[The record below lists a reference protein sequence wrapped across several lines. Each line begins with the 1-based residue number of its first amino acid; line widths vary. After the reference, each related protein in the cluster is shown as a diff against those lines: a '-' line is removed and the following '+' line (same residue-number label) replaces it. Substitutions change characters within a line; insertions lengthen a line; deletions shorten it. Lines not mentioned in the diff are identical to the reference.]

1 MIEVLAPGVQHG
13 RNADLSAKM
22 FRVCGNRRQ
31 GLGSR
36 LEQEPIDPG
45 LVLECDGGDLRG
57 QRKHDVEIGNRQQ
70 FGFARLHPSFRRR
83 PLAFRAMAVAA
94 RVVGDAHMGA
104 VLASLD
110 MAAERFGATNLYR
123 RHDATLGEI
132 QMPLVGRAPTGSVA
146 AEHIRHLKIRRRH
159 RRLVRST
166 KSSLYSGV
174 RAGFEPV
181 EWC

>member
-1 MIEVLAPGVQHG
+1 MFVPVRDRPSVAEPTEAQDRPVMETK
-13 RNADLSAKM
+13 SAAIHRKM
-22 FRVCGNRRQ
+22 PMPARQ
-31 GLGSR
+31 L
-36 LEQEPIDPG
+36 PIT
-45 LVLECDGGDLRG
+45 
-57 QRKHDVEIGNRQQ
+57 
-70 FGFARLHPSFRRR
+70 GFAHK
-83 PLAFRAMAVAA
+83 A

-110 MAAERFGATNLYR
+110 MAAERFGATNLDR

-159 RRLVRST
+159 RRLVRAT
-166 KSSLYSGV
+166 KASLYSGV